1 MRTYVALTCAAVTAS
16 FFSSAAPVA
25 AEDWPSHPVRIVNTF
40 APGGAADILARMA
53 ADQLTK
59 AFGQQFYVETRAG
72 AGGVIGVDFVA
83 HSDPDGYN
91 FAITTLSLTAI
102 NPLINAKIGYDPFKD
117 LTHVAYLA
125 GSPIVFIVSAKSD
138 TKTLK
143 DFVAKAKASGK
154 PLTYGVSGLASAG
167 QMIAESFA
175 QIADLKFQVVPYK
188 GAAQSQLDVVA
199 GNIDFA
205 TPTVTSASPQ
215 LQGGTVTGLAQ
226 TGSERLPDYPD
237 VPTFK
242 ELGYK
247 LEATNWFGLAGP
259 AGLPADIVR
268 KVNAV
273 INAGMAQP
281 DNQSSHP
288 PGRHDHRADGC
299 RCLQR
304 LRRPRGAAL
313 EAGDPQGRAE
323 DGIAG
328 RHVLRMRNVSS
339 RFSLCVASSMS
350 PVWLSRFGMS
360 MPVSG
365 SVHSTTRM
373 SPAAMPPSAFL
384 VRSAGN
390 GHLRPR
396 KLSVFSVMV

>member
-1 MRTYVALTCAAVTAS
+1 MKRSWALARAATVACLVLGATAVR
-16 FFSSAAPVA
+16 

-72 AGGVIGVDFVA
+72 AGGVIGVDLVA

-91 FAITTLSLTAI
+91 FVITTLSLTAI
-102 NPLINAKIGYDPFKD
+102 HPLLDAKIGYDPFKD

-125 GSPIVFIVSAKSD
+125 GSPIVFIVSAKSAV
-138 TKTLK
+138 KTLT
-143 DFVAKAKASGK
+143 DFVAMAKASPK

-167 QMIAESFA
+167 QVIAESFA
-175 QIADLKFQVVPYK
+175 QEAGLKFQVVPYK

-199 GNIDFA
+199 GTIDFA

-215 LQGGTVTGLAQ
+215 IQGGTVTALAH
-226 TGSERLPDYPD
+226 TGGERLPDYPN

-268 KVNAV
+268 KVNGV
-273 INAGMAQP
+273 INAGMALP
-281 DNQSSHP
+281 ENQSRIRQDGMIIAP
-288 PGRHDHRADGC
+288 MDADT
-299 RCLQR
+299 
-304 LRRPRGAAL
+304 
-313 EAGDPQGRAE
+313 
-323 DGIAG
+323 
-328 RHVLRMRNVSS
+328 
-339 RFSLCVASSMS
+339 F
-350 PVWLSRFGMS
+350 
-360 MPVSG
+360 
-365 SVHSTTRM
+365 
-373 SPAAMPPSAFL
+373 SAFVAHEAL
-384 VRSAGN
+384 RWKPVILRAG
-390 GHLRPR
+390 L
-396 KLSVFSVMV
+396 KME

>member
-1 MRTYVALTCAAVTAS
+1 MSRRLGLLCATA
-16 FFSSAAPVA
+16 VA
-25 AEDWPSHPVRIVNTF
+25 AALLYPQSSFAETWPSHPVRIVNTF

-59 AFGQQFYVETRAG
+59 TFGQQFYVETRDG

-91 FAITTLSLTAI
+91 FVITTLSLTAI

-138 TKTLK
+138 VKTLA
-143 DFVAKAKASGK
+143 DFVARAKASAK
-154 PLTYGVSGLASAG
+154 PLTYGVSGFASAG
-167 QMIAESFA
+167 QMVTESFA
-175 QIADLKFQVVPYK
+175 QEIGVKFQVVPYK

-226 TGSERLPDYPD
+226 TGSARLPDYPD

-242 ELGYK
+242 DLGYK

-259 AGLPADIVR
+259 AGMPKEIVQ
-268 KVNAV
+268 KVNAA
-273 INAGMAQP
+273 INAGMSLPENQKRINAQGMIVTP
-281 DNQSSHP
+281 M
-288 PGRHDHRADGC
+288 DGDTYQAFVS
-299 RCLQR
+299 REA
-304 LRRPRGAAL
+304 LRWK
-313 EAGDPQGRAE
+313 
-323 DGIAG
+323 
-328 RHVLRMRNVSS
+328 
-339 RFSLCVASSMS
+339 
-350 PVWLSRFGMS
+350 PVIL
-360 MPVSG
+360 
-365 SVHSTTRM
+365 
-373 SPAAMPPSAFL
+373 
-384 VRSAGN
+384 SAG
-390 GHLRPR
+390 L
-396 KLSVFSVMV
+396 KME